1 MNERG
6 GTWASFGFRS
16 TTLPPFCS
24 LEPNSAYTL
33 CLAISRI
40 CPIVSDGFLISAPSR
55 HDLTS
60 IVAYT
65 LGGID
70 TDFAL
75 QLCWMI
81 EEAVEE
87 NDILLATE
95 GSCTINDEATADRKT
110 ARENT
115 AERVCHNRFSTM
127 AFLPSMDQCVL
138 QEL

>member
-1 MNERG
+1 MGLLRLQVYDA
-6 GTWASFGFRS
+6 TPHLLSSSQTRR
-16 TTLPPFCS
+16 
-24 LEPNSAYTL
+24 TL
-33 CLAISRI
+33 CAWPSRGSALSRQI
-40 CPIVSDGFLISAPSR
+40 ELWISAPSR

-75 QLCWMI
+75 QLYWMI